1 MNILAIRQA
10 LNNSGPQAAE
20 RQLALLGD
28 NQGDDQLAVLVRDLS
43 AGEVSQ
49 LLAEGDYTKP
59 SVVAHHITPQQF
71 LGALHRLG
79 ARWGSVKGAELSA
92 LLSIKELVSDFV
104 LSALLHGYDENLPKL
119 IKAVLEDNLA
129 EDVLVMIALFESGC
143 PEFLHER
150 DWSTAQTG
158 TWQELYLKVKDAH
171 EPSFTLLRGEVLGL
185 FGDEVDG
192 DEEKDDAEGGSKKA
206 TRFLQRT
213 LQALANKAAELGETS
228 PKSKKTEEI
237 FEDL

>member
-28 NQGDDQLAVLVRDLS
+28 NQGDEQLAVLVRDLS
-43 AGEVSQ
+43 PGEVSQ

-79 ARWGSVKGAELSA
+79 ARWGSVKAAQLSA
-92 LLSIKELVSDFV
+92 LLSIKEQVSDFV
-104 LSALLHGYDENLPKL
+104 LSALLHGHEDNLPKL
-119 IKAVLEDNLA
+119 IKTVLEDNLA
-129 EDVLVMIALFESGC
+129 EDV
-143 PEFLHER
+143 
-150 DWSTAQTG
+150 
-158 TWQELYLKVKDAH
+158 YLKVKEAH
-171 EPSFTLLRGEVLGL
+171 EPAFNLLRGEVLGL
-185 FGDEVDG
+185 FGNEIDG
-192 DEEKDDAEGGSKKA
+192 DEEKEDNEEEVNKKA
-206 TRFLQRT
+206 QRFLQRT
-213 LQALANKAAELGETS
+213 LQALANKAAELGEAS